1 MTRKEARDLAFKLL
15 YQVEM
20 QNETAQNIIDIYY
33 EENEL
38 TGKGKDY
45 VEEILFGA
53 TEKSEVI
60 DDIISG
66 LSESWKLNR
75 ISKVSIS
82 LIRLSVYEIMYR
94 DDIPDNVSINE
105 AVDLAKLYEGEESA
119 SFVNGI
125 LAAVLKKKVA
135 Q

>member
-38 TGKGKDY
+38 TGKSKQY
-45 VEEILFGA
+45 VEEILFGVL
-53 TEKSEVI
+53 EKSEVI
-60 DDIISG
+60 DEIITG

-75 ISKVSIS
+75 ISKISIS

-105 AVDLAKLYEGEESA
+105 AVGLAKLYEGEESA

-125 LAAVLKKKVA
+125 LAAVLKKKEA

>member
-45 VEEILFGA
+45 VEEILFGVS
-53 TEKSEVI
+53 EKSEII

-75 ISKVSIS
+75 ISKISIS

-105 AVDLAKLYEGEESA
+105 AVDLAKMYEGEESA

-125 LAAVLKKKVA
+125 LAAVLKKKEV

>member
-33 EENEL
+33 VENEL

-45 VEEILFGA
+45 VEEILFGVS
-53 TEKSEVI
+53 EKSEII

-75 ISKVSIS
+75 ISKISIS

-125 LAAVLKKKVA
+125 LAAVLKKKEV

>member
-45 VEEILFGA
+45 VEEILFGVS
-53 TEKSEVI
+53 EKSEII

-75 ISKVSIS
+75 ISKISIS
-82 LIRLSVYEIMYR
+82 LIRLSIYEIMYR

-105 AVDLAKLYEGEESA
+105 AVDLAKMYEGEESA

-125 LAAVLKKKVA
+125 LAAVLKKKEV